1 MLIVQSAEHG
11 KRNKLNY
18 INMKTT
24 EQRKYF
30 NSCNRCCFDLK
41 DDEGDILEHY
51 CIDNE
56 LYIPPIN

>member
-1 MLIVQSAEHG
+1 
-11 KRNKLNY
+11 
-18 INMKTT
+18 MKTT

-30 NSCNRCCFDLK
+30 NSCDRCCFDLK